1 MARLA
6 LTSLCRKASAKLR
19 QKSFAKWPRYLRWP
33 YSKAKS
39 SARKTFDVYR
49 ARAKAEG
56 RGSVVKAQ
64 IAALRETPLT
74 FPRGRRF
81 FKR

>member
-1 MARLA
+1 MADGR
-6 LTSLCRKASAKLR
+6 
-19 QKSFAKWPRYLRWP
+19 
-33 YSKAKS
+33 KAKS
-39 SARKTFDVYR
+39 SARKTLDVYR

-56 RGSVVKAQ
+56 RGSVIKAQ